1 VRDLNRT
8 LNESIVR
15 ICGVTEDR
23 VRPESTLDKLGID
36 SLTAAELIT
45 DLEIRLGE
53 ELPVDVLR
61 RLNRV
66 GTVGE
71 VAAELS
77 RDGKYVVFDSS
88 ASNLVP
94 NDTNKAVDVFRYNTH
109 TGGFRLASVA
119 TGRAQADA
127 ASIEGWVSGSGAT
140 WSSPRKPPIW

>member
-1 VRDLNRT
+1 MRDLDRA

-23 VRPESTLDKLGID
+23 VHPESTLDELGID

-66 GTVGE
+66 RTVGE
-71 VAAELS
+71 VAAEL
-77 RDGKYVVFDSS
+77 R
-88 ASNLVP
+88 A
-94 NDTNKAVDVFRYNTH
+94 AVDEGAR
-109 TGGFRLASVA
+109 SA
-119 TGRAQADA
+119 TTD
-127 ASIEGWVSGSGAT
+127 V
-140 WSSPRKPPIW
+140 